1 MIPPARLGLA
11 LRLARR
17 ELRSGLSGFAVF
29 LACLALGVGAI
40 AAVGHL
46 ARSVD
51 QGLSR
56 EAKAIL
62 GGDVEVSRTHLDMSG
77 EDLALLRAL
86 GRVSHHVRARAMAV
100 SPAGGH
106 TLVELKAVD
115 AAWPLYGRPEL
126 APDLPLA
133 GALELRNGAFGVLAE
148 RNLLDR
154 LDLAV
159 GDALRVG
166 AAAYQVRAV
175 LLREP
180 DRVGAGVSLGPR
192 LLMSLEGLAASG
204 LDRPG
209 ALMRRYWGVRLRD
222 GASGADAKA
231 AARDLSARL
240 GGEGYRV
247 REYDSD
253 STRVGRFTGNMAM
266 YLTLAGLATLL
277 VGGIGVAGAVRTFLA
292 RKSLAIAAMKSL
304 GAERGLVFAVC
315 LFQVGALALAGSLL
329 GLAGGLGASLALGPL
344 LARRLDMPLEAG
356 LHPVPLL
363 VALGFGL
370 LTALAFSLPPLSAAT
385 RVTPARLFRGY
396 AESVSP
402 APTLRARL
410 ATLGLYAALAAL
422 TVLTARS
429 REVAL
434 GFVAGAGSCALAFH
448 LLARA
453 VRALA
458 ARCPRLQSP
467 RLRQAVAGL
476 HRPGASTGSVL
487 PALGLGLTVLAAV
500 GLTDGNIQDQVRRRT
515 PDVAP
520 SYFFLDVPRQDM
532 ARFREVVLGT
542 PGVTRMEEQPSL
554 RGRILE
560 LNGRPA
566 RAEDVAERAR
576 WALRSDRAMTF
587 AAEKPA
593 DVDLVAGQWW
603 PATYAGP
610 PLVCFDAELAQGF
623 GLGVGDTLTVS
634 VLGRPVTARIACLR
648 RIDWLTLALNQTL
661 IFAPGV
667 LEDAPYSYLAT
678 AYAAP
683 EAEKAVFARVSS
695 QFPGVAVVF
704 LREVLAEVSAF
715 IGRIGL
721 AFRSVAGVA
730 LVAGLLVLAE
740 ALRANLEAR
749 RHEAVVFKVLGATR
763 RDILAAL
770 ALEFALQGG
779 VAALA
784 AAGLGTA
791 ASWAFMHYAVEASW
805 VFLPL
810 PLVGILGLG
819 LASTLVLGLA
829 GVRSALSRSAWGVL
843 RND

>member
-1 MIPPARLGLA
+1 MIPAARLGLA

-51 QGLSR
+51 RGLAR

-62 GGDVEVSRTHLDMSG
+62 GGDVEVSRTHLGMPD
-77 EDLALLRAL
+77 EDLALLRTL
-86 GRVSHHVRARAMAV
+86 GRVSYTVRARAMAV

-106 TLVELKAVD
+106 ALVELKAVD
-115 AAWPLYGRPEL
+115 AAWPLYGAPVL
-126 APDLPLA
+126 DPDLPLA
-133 GALELRNGAFGVLAE
+133 EALAGRDGEFGVLAE
-148 RNLLDR
+148 QNLLDR
-154 LDLAV
+154 LDSKV
-159 GDALRVG
+159 GDVLTVG
-166 AAAYQVRAV
+166 AAACRVRAV
-175 LLREP
+175 LRREP
-180 DRVGAGVSLGPR
+180 DRVGGGLSLGPR
-192 LLMSLEGLAASG
+192 LLMSQEALAASG

-209 ALMRRYWGVRLRD
+209 ALMRRYWGVALP
-222 GASGADAKA
+222 AGADAKA
-231 AARDLSARL
+231 AARGLEARL
-240 GGEGYRV
+240 GKDGYRV

-253 STRVGRFTGNMAM
+253 STRVGRFAGNLAM

-292 RKSLAIAAMKSL
+292 RKSQAIAAMKSL
-304 GAERGLVFAVC
+304 GAERGLVFAIC
-315 LFQVGALALAGSLL
+315 LLQVGALALAGSLL
-329 GLAGGLGASLALGPL
+329 GLAGGLGASLGLGPL
-344 LARRLDMPLEAG
+344 LARRLEMPLEAG
-356 LHPVPLL
+356 LHPGPLL
-363 VALGFGL
+363 TALGFGL
-370 LTALAFSLPPLSAAT
+370 LTALAFSVPPLSAAT

-396 AESVSP
+396 AES
-402 APTLRARL
+402 APPEPTWRARL
-410 ATLGLYAALAAL
+410 ATAGLYAALAAL

-429 REVAL
+429 RDVAL
-434 GFVAGAGSCALAFH
+434 GFVAGAGACALAFH
-448 LLARA
+448 LLARV

-458 ARCPRLQSP
+458 ARCPRLPDP

-520 SYFFLDVPRQDM
+520 SYFFLDVPRADM
-532 ARFREVVLGT
+532 ERFRQTVLAV
-542 PGVTRMEEQPSL
+542 PGVSRMEEQPSL

-566 RAEDVAERAR
+566 RAEDVAERSR

-587 AAEKPA
+587 AAARPA
-593 DVDLVAGQWW
+593 DVDLVAGEWW
-603 PATYAGP
+603 PADYAGP

-623 GLGVGDTLTVS
+623 GLAVGDTLTVS

-683 EAEKAVFARVSS
+683 EAEKAVFAAVSGS
-695 QFPGVAVVF
+695 FPGVAVVF

-730 LVAGLLVLAE
+730 LAAGLLVLAE

-810 PLVGILGLG
+810 PLAGILGLG
-819 LASTLVLGLA
+819 LAATLVLGLA